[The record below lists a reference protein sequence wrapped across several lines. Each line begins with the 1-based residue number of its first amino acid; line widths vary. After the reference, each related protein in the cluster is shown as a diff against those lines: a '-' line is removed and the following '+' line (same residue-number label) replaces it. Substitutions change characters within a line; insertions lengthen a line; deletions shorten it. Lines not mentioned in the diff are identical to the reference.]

1 MPLVKIEGKKILKCA
16 IFHKESVAYYQ
27 LFSVDRGRLLLNHT
41 VFGGIEGI
49 FLSLK
54 IIVQL
59 YFYEKIKYL
68 HQKYLKLSVS
78 QY

>member
-1 MPLVKIEGKKILKCA
+1 M
-16 IFHKESVAYYQ
+16 
-27 LFSVDRGRLLLNHT
+27 

-68 HQKYLKLSVS
+68 HQKYVKLSVS